1 MSTFEHIL
9 DRALWACLPAVGYC
23 RFRNQGPLCWEPRTD
38 KCSPFKAWTRSE
50 YIIDCVV
57 LYVLTSCLDHWICY
71 VDGAKKKKK
80 KLPNIQCSELQVL
93 SFHFSGCRSGKF
105 GWNCNVA
112 CRCKP
117 GTNLLC
123 DEVTGQCPEGCDDNS
138 YGPHCLFRKWWTIGV
153 KVLITTAWKL
163 EL

>member
-9 DRALWACLPAVGYC
+9 ERALWACLPAVGYC
-23 RFRNQGPLCWEPRTD
+23 GCRNQGPLCWEPRTD
-38 KCSPFKAWTRSE
+38 KCSPFKAWIRSE

-57 LYVLTSCLDHWICY
+57 LLCLNILSWS
-71 VDGAKKKKK
+71 VDLLRWWSKTKTKKVAK
-80 KLPNIQCSELQVL
+80 QCSELQVL
-93 SFHFSGCRSGKF
+93 SFHFSGCPSGKF

-112 CRCKP
+112 CQCKP
-117 GTNLLC
+117 GTSLQC
-123 DEVTGQCPEGCDDNS
+123 DEVTGQCLEGCDNNN

-153 KVLITTAWKL
+153 KLLITTAWKL